1 MPTAR
6 INPHPMARRP
16 NPAPGARWPLWLA
29 GLLGLLLAFVLFA
42 PASWLAASVARASQQ
57 HVLLAQ
63 AQGTWRDGSAQV
75 VLAGGAQSRGAA
87 LAPGRLHWRIGLGG
101 IWHGQVELVLRWPE
115 LAAAPL
121 RLRAQLGVGGWSL
134 RQLAASARD
143 AATPAAQAFEET
155 KDRSRVASTPLG
167 GVRSRTSGGT
177 QAWQAQLP
185 ADLLEGLGTPWNTLA
200 LQGRIGL
207 SLRHASLESAAGR
220 LRLNGE
226 IRVDAADMSSRLSTV
241 APLGSYI
248 LRIHGDGANA
258 GIDLSTRSGPLILA
272 GHGVW
277 NGQRLQFDGT
287 ARAGAGQEQALA
299 NLLSLLGQREGDH
312 VRISL

>member
-1 MPTAR
+1 MT
-6 INPHPMARRP
+6 RRP
-16 NPAPGARWPLWLA
+16 KPAPGARWPLWLV
-29 GLLGLLLAFVLFA
+29 GLLGLMFAVVSFA
-42 PASWLAASVARASQQ
+42 PASWLASSVARASQR

-63 AQGTWRDGSAQV
+63 TQGTWHDGSAQV

-87 LAPGRLHWRIGLGG
+87 LAPGRLHWRIGFDG
-101 IWHGQVELVLRWPE
+101 IWRGQLQLVLRWPE

-121 RLRAQLGVGGWSL
+121 RLQIGLGVGGWSL
-134 RQLAASARD
+134 RQLPTAVPD
-143 AATPAAQAFEET
+143 AATPAVQALET
-155 KDRSRVASTPLG
+155 VKN
-167 GVRSRTSGGT
+167 RSRTGPAPIAGAGLQATEGS
-177 QAWQAQLP
+177 QAWRAQLP

-207 SLRHASLESAAGR
+207 SLHHASLESAAGR

-248 LRIHGDGANA
+248 LRIHGDGAHA

-287 ARAGAGQEQALA
+287 ATAGAGHEQALA